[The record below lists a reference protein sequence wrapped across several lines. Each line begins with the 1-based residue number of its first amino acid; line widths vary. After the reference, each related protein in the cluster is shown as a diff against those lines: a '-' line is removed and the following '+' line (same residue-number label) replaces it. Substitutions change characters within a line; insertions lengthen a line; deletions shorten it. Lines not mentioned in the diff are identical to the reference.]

1 MKDFLKTL
9 NILTEEESQQIDS
22 LTHKKYIS
30 KNDFLIRNGEICNE
44 IVFIKSGI
52 LRSFYI
58 SEDGEEITN
67 CISFKNDLMS
77 AYSSF
82 ISQSPTD
89 ENIQA
94 LYDTELEFIYRK
106 DLMNLYQN
114 SIHWERL
121 GRVLAE
127 MQYVL
132 LENRLASFQKHNAKQ
147 RYNQLLK
154 NHPNYIQFIPLKDL
168 ASFLGISK
176 RHLSRLRKEI

>member
-1 MKDFLKTL
+1 MSIQEEQLQENAKTVG
-9 NILTEEESQQIDS
+9 DYYMS
-22 LTHKKYIS
+22 L
-30 KNDFLIRNGEICNE
+30 L
-44 IVFIKSGI
+44 
-52 LRSFYI
+52 
-58 SEDGEEITN
+58 
-67 CISFKNDLMS
+67 
-77 AYSSF
+77 
-82 ISQSPTD
+82 
-89 ENIQA
+89 
-94 LYDTELEFIYRK
+94 K